1 MQISFFR
8 GKQNLFDFSIKKSMQ
23 SNMAFLSEIISASQ
37 RPSAFEHPHFRNLSI
52 IESRLKIGIL
62 VFYQL
67 YPHLYVH
74 LLLSIHSFHKKS
86 PITRH
91 AQSRFISIFTPYPPI
106 IPYHAP
112 LVLFFPL
119 FPIHSL
125 GGGLSSL
132 VGWGW
137 SLPLVCCGGRGD
149 TFKKEKSQKKKEH
162 FITTPRS
169 LDRHH

>member
-1 MQISFFR
+1 M
-8 GKQNLFDFSIKKSMQ
+8 
-23 SNMAFLSEIISASQ
+23 
-37 RPSAFEHPHFRNLSI
+37 
-52 IESRLKIGIL
+52 
-62 VFYQL
+62 
-67 YPHLYVH
+67 
-74 LLLSIHSFHKKS
+74 
-86 PITRH
+86 
-91 AQSRFISIFTPYPPI
+91 SIFTPYPSI

-149 TFKKEKSQKKKEH
+149 TFKKEKSQKKERTLYYN
-162 FITTPRS
+162 TTLFGQAPLVNLVFKFFYTFYYIFS
-169 LDRHH
+169 ISFSYRHNLTIFYKSSFPARRVSGKTSYSDNLKSSHCTPVFCSCQPLLKTL